1 MSGYFIQNEDG
12 SVSMDAERWKGIQED
27 LAWLQAMQHA
37 GVDNWEGINLAQK
50 IFNDGLQD

>member
-12 SVSMDAERWKGIQED
+12 SVSMDAERWKGIQAD

-37 GVDNWEGINLAQK
+37 GVDNWEGISLAQK
-50 IFNDGLQD
+50 IFNDDLQD